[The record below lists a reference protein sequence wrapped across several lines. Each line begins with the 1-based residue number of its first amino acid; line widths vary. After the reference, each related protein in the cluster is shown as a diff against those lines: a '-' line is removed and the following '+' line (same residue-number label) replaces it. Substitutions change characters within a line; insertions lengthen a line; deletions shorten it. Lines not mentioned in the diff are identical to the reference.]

1 MYNRTEAQ
9 VEQSEDDGGLWS
21 QGASDLVGKIASP
34 PKINKEA
41 DRQIGKPVLK
51 A

>member
-1 MYNRTEAQ
+1 MHNHTETQ
-9 VEQSEDDGGLWS
+9 VEQSEDNGGLWS
-21 QGASDLVGKIASP
+21 QGAGDLMGKIASL